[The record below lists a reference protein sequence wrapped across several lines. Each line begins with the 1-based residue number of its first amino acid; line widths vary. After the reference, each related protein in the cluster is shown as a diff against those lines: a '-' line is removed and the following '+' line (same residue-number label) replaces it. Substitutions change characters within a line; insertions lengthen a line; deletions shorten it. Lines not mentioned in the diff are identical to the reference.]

1 MKGKKKGEWYT
12 SNDCKHNKNVATYA
26 CKGREFILQQV
37 TTRLA
42 NEKCKKLVKFATLF
56 HTLKHG
62 QPMLEYNAH
71 KELFDFLNLEE
82 NPKMH

>member
-1 MKGKKKGEWYT
+1 MNGT

-26 CKGREFILQQV
+26 CKVRESNLQQV
-37 TTRLA
+37 TIGLA

-56 HTLKHG
+56 HTLKHD
-62 QPMLEYNAH
+62 QPMLEYKAH
-71 KELFDFLNLEE
+71 KELFDFSNLEE